1 MPSTYPPTTPDW
13 CNLKVI
19 HRNILPPRA
28 SFFNYKAVETALSYD
43 YGASESLCLNGT
55 WKFHHSDSPFEVP
68 ENFATPQFD
77 ASKWNDIRVPSM
89 WQLEGYGKPHYSNV
103 DYPFPVDPPYGALIL

>member
-1 MPSTYPPTTPDW
+1 MVSMYPPSTPDW

-28 SFFNYKAVETALSYD
+28 SFFNYKTAKDALTYD
-43 YGASESLCLNGT
+43 SAASEALCLSGT
-55 WKFHHSDSPFEVP
+55 WKFHHSNSPFEAP
-68 ENFATPQFD
+68 ENFLARDFD

-103 DYPFPVDPPYGALIL
+103 DYPFPVDPPYGRLVL